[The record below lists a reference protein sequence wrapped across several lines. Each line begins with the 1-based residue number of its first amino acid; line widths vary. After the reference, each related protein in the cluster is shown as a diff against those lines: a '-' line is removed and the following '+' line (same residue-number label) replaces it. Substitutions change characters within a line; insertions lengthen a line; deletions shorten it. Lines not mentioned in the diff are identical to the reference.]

1 MAGSKMKL
9 IVMGCG
15 DHGKDTACEYFS
27 TIFGLTFISS
37 SWAACDLVV
46 YPALKEELGYETVEQ
61 CFADRRNQ
69 RAKFYETIKA
79 YNTPDKTRLARQVFE
94 LVDIYCG
101 MRCVEEFEAAKTQG
115 LFDYAIW
122 VDASKRRPPESDASC
137 TVTPDL
143 ADIVIN
149 NNGTTD
155 ELFFEVFR
163 AMQELNLMKNKA
175 VLMRRS
181 AAGKKR
187 KVA

>member
-1 MAGSKMKL
+1 MAGSRMKL
-9 IVMGCG
+9 MVMGYG

-27 TIFGLTFISS
+27 SIFGLTFISS

-46 YPALKEELGYETVEQ
+46 FPALKDELGYETVEQ
-61 CFADRRNQ
+61 CFSDRRNQ
-69 RAKFYETIKA
+69 REKFYEAIKA
-79 YNTPDKTRLARQVFE
+79 YNTPDKARLSREVFK
-94 LVDIYCG
+94 LADIYCG
-101 MRCVEEFEAAKTQG
+101 IRCAEEFEAAKSQN

-122 VDASKRRPPESDASC
+122 IDASKRKPAESAESC

-155 ELFFEVFR
+155 DLFFEVFR

-175 VLMRRS
+175 ASMRRS

-187 KVA
+187 MVA